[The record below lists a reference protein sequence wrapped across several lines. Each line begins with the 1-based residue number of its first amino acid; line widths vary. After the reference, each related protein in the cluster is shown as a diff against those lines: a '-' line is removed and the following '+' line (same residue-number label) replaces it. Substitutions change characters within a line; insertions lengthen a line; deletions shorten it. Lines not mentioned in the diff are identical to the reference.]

1 MFSKTNA
8 ELQQAILLHST
19 SKDLKFKQ
27 LDHGFGTKDENTQ
40 NISKVIYSSQSNNS
54 SSNNLKNTKFILT
67 LKYDE
72 TLC

>member
-27 LDHGFGTKDENTQ
+27 LDHGFGTKDEKH
-40 NISKVIYSSQSNNS
+40 SKHFSSDLQ
-54 SSNNLKNTKFILT
+54 LT
-67 LKYDE
+67 I
-72 TLC
+72 

>member
-27 LDHGFGTKDENTQ
+27 LDHGFGTKDE
-40 NISKVIYSSQSNNS
+40 K
-54 SSNNLKNTKFILT
+54 T
-67 LKYDE
+67 LKTFLKWFTAHNLT
-72 TLC
+72 TLAQTT